1 MTIPAETRAR
11 DSIAEAGP
19 KPRRLA
25 GLLFAA
31 GLLLVYVTQCVW
43 FIRTQSFTVD
53 EPEHIVAGLEAW
65 RYGEFKQWH
74 DQPPLARLLFAIPL
88 LRTDWSYAYIG
99 QQVHPIQPGPEVWL
113 HRARAMNLL
122 FGVALA
128 VVLWITVRRMYSESA
143 ANFALALFAFTPE
156 LIAHYS
162 LATTDGAATLF
173 LFAAVVQ
180 LVRWRRNPSAGQAI
194 LLGLLL
200 GGMLLAKFSMPPM
213 FLLAMVLILL
223 LKADGVVWRPRRWN
237 WARAALVLFVACGVV
252 WTGYFYHVSKV
263 VFADGTVTLHF
274 PGYTKLLTYPMPT
287 PKYLAVEIPAC
298 EWFTGLGM
306 VVYNND
312 MGHRSFFLGHV
323 SPTGGWKLYFP
334 VAVLLKWPTAVLLL
348 AACAVV
354 LLFRRGLPGRSDLLL
369 MSLFPAAYFTF
380 AIFSRINIGVRHVL
394 PVYPFLLLYAA
405 ALWEWAR
412 GRRAVTAL
420 LLAAVLFQAG
430 DCLRYAPDYLSY
442 FNIFVNPEK
451 GYELLSDSNTDWG
464 QGLVALRNYQASHPS
479 ETLHLAYFGLVDP
492 SWYDIRY
499 LPLEES
505 DRATG
510 TVIVSATHLSG
521 QLLQNPSSYH
531 WLMAY
536 PLKTV
541 LDHTLYVFE
550 VPANAFPQTG
560 PGL

>member
-1 MTIPAETRAR
+1 ML
-11 DSIAEAGP
+11 
-19 KPRRLA
+19 LA
-25 GLLFAA
+25 L
-31 GLLLVYVTQCVW
+31 GLLLVYLAQCVW

-88 LRTDWSYAYIG
+88 LRTDWSYVYLA
-99 QQVHPIQPGPEVWL
+99 QQVHPIRPGPAVWL

-122 FGVALA
+122 LGVALA
-128 VVLWITVRRMYSESA
+128 AVLWMTVRRMYSESA
-143 ANFALALFAFTPE
+143 ANFALAFFAFTPE

-173 LFAAVVQ
+173 LFAAVMQ
-180 LVRWRRNPSAGQAI
+180 LVRWRKNPSPGQTI

-213 FLLAMVLILL
+213 FLLAMALILL
-223 LKADGVVWRPRRWN
+223 LKPDAVAWRPTRWN
-237 WARAALVLFVACGVV
+237 WGRVALVLFVACGVV

-263 VFADGTVTLHF
+263 VFANGMVTLHF

-334 VAVLLKWPTAVLLL
+334 VAALLKWPTAVLLL

-354 LLFRRGLPGRSDLLL
+354 LLLRRCLPRRSDLLL
-369 MSLFPAAYFTF
+369 MSLFPAVYFAF
-380 AIFSRINIGVRHVL
+380 SIFSRINIGVRHVL

-405 ALWEWAR
+405 ALWQWAR
-412 GRRAVTAL
+412 GRRAVIAL
-420 LLAAVLFQAG
+420 LVVAVFLQAG
-430 DCLRYAPDYLSY
+430 DCLRYGPDYLSY
-442 FNIFVNPEK
+442 FNIFVNPQK
-451 GYELLSDSNTDWG
+451 SYELLSDSNTDWG
-464 QGLVALRNYQASHPS
+464 QGLVALRNYQAAHPS

-499 LPLEES
+499 IPLEED

-510 TVIVSATHLSG
+510 TVVVSATHLSG

-531 WLMAY
+531 WLLAY

-560 PGL
+560 AGL